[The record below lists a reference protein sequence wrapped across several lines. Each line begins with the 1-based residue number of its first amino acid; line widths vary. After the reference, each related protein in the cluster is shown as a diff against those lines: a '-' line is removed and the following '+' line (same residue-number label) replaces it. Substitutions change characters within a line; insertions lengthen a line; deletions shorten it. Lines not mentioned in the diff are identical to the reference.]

1 MVSFKL
7 TNKSKDFSKHVV
19 LAVFICIHQMIIRKC
34 LLLQLSPFFGG
45 GGGACYVHHRE
56 CNRRPLNEGY
66 FPIFQVTLI
75 VP

>member
-34 LLLQLSPFFGG
+34 LLLQLSPFFWGG
-45 GGGACYVHHRE
+45 GGHAMYIIESVIGGHLMKVISQ
-56 CNRRPLNEGY
+56 
-66 FPIFQVTLI
+66 FPKLL
-75 VP
+75 